1 MLFKENANKLLSIS
15 RMAKEEYVPKEEE
28 PEKILNETVPKAMQ
42 IFKCSLS
49 DGFFCDVSS
58 TPLAFLA
65 RQVGDILVV
74 EHQCTDSAAG
84 QKSVLDRDDYSA
96 FSGSRH
102 PGRPQSQQRQRADHP
117 LSARSVHLEGVE
129 GGEAVPGAEGV

>member
-1 MLFKENANKLLSIS
+1 MSIS

-28 PEKILNETVPKAMQ
+28 PENILNETVPKAMQ

-58 TPLAFLA
+58 TPLSFLA

-74 EHQCTDSAAG
+74 EFQCTDSAAG
-84 QKSVLDRDDYSA
+84 EESLVLSRLHSCS

-102 PGRPQSQQRQRADHP
+102 PGRPQSQQRERGGDPLPARALH
-117 LSARSVHLEGVE
+117 AQGVE
-129 GGEAVPGAEGV
+129 GGEAVPGAEGVRD

>member
-84 QKSVLDRDDYSA
+84 HQSVLGRDNYST

-102 PGRPQSQQRQRADHP
+102 PGRPQS
-117 LSARSVHLEGVE
+117 
-129 GGEAVPGAEGV
+129 

>member
-15 RMAKEEYVPKEEE
+15 RMAKDEYVPKEEE
-28 PEKILNETVPKAMQ
+28 PEIILNETLPKAMQ
-42 IFKCSLS
+42 IFKCCLS

-58 TPLAFLA
+58 TPLVFLA

-84 QKSVLDRDDYSA
+84 DSGTISYGGKFQKDVDN
-96 FSGSRH
+96 
-102 PGRPQSQQRQRADHP
+102 
-117 LSARSVHLEGVE
+117 
-129 GGEAVPGAEGV
+129 

>member
-1 MLFKENANKLLSIS
+1 
-15 RMAKEEYVPKEEE
+15 MAKEEYVPKEEE

-84 QKSVLDRDDYSA
+84 QESVLDRDNYTT

-102 PGRPQSQQRQRADHP
+102 PGRPQS
-117 LSARSVHLEGVE
+117 
-129 GGEAVPGAEGV
+129 